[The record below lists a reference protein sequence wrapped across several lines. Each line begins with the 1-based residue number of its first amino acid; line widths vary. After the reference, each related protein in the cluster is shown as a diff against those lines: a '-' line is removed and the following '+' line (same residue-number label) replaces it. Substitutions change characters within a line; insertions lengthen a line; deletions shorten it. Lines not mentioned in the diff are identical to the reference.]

1 MSKGKDSWCK
11 TRHKVLTFLLGPIV
25 WILCRVKYGARI
37 ERFREQGNRPYLI
50 LYNHQT
56 PYDQFFVNLSF
67 RGPVYCMAT
76 EDIFSLG
83 WVSKL
88 LSWAFAPI
96 PIRKQV
102 ADLSAIRS
110 TLKCAKDGGTIAI
123 AAEGNRTYSGKTE
136 HISSGMVKLIRMVKY
151 PLAFYRIEGGYG
163 VEPRWSD
170 KTRRGKMRTFVSR
183 VVEYEDIK
191 AMSDQELYDLVTNE
205 LYVNEAKVDGLYK
218 SNRRAEYLERA
229 IYICPECGLAKHRS
243 SGNEMECLSCHRK
256 IRYMEDKTL
265 EGIGYDFPFKFVND
279 WYEYQKAFVNNLNP
293 KEYID
298 ESMFV
303 DEGVGL
309 CEEIPF
315 DRKVPI
321 YQAAEVKLFGDRI
334 EIRSGEDEMII
345 PFSQV
350 EGSAVMGRNKMTL
363 NHGGKTYQFKGDKS
377 FNGLKYVNIFYRY
390 KNLAEGEVNGEFL
403 GL

>member
-229 IYICPECGLAKHRS
+229 IYICPECGQF
-243 SGNEMECLSCHRK
+243 
-256 IRYMEDKTL
+256 ED
-265 EGIGYDFPFKFVND
+265 
-279 WYEYQKAFVNNLNP
+279 
-293 KEYID
+293 
-298 ESMFV
+298 
-303 DEGVGL
+303 
-309 CEEIPF
+309 C
-315 DRKVPI
+315 R
-321 YQAAEVKLFGDRI
+321 R
-334 EIRSGEDEMII
+334 
-345 PFSQV
+345 
-350 EGSAVMGRNKMTL
+350 
-363 NHGGKTYQFKGDKS
+363 
-377 FNGLKYVNIFYRY
+377 
-390 KNLAEGEVNGEFL
+390 
-403 GL
+403 